1 MRALLSVALIVI
13 VACAAPAAS
22 SKSVAAPAPAASSP
36 DIAQINAVL
45 VQFQA
50 ALVARDSA
58 AMSALMLAP
67 DVPFVGRQVATGK
80 VSSSTA
86 AEFAADVAA
95 ATTRWE
101 EQFSEVVI
109 LARDGVA
116 TLDASYRFLE
126 DGRVTNHGRE
136 VWTLVETADG
146 WKIGSVTWSVIID

>member
-1 MRALLSVALIVI
+1 LRPGAVGPRVRADAGLAWGRRRPPKVVN
-13 VACAAPAAS
+13 VDT
-22 SKSVAAPAPAASSP
+22 VP
-36 DIAQINAVL
+36 D
-45 VQFQA
+45 
-50 ALVARDSA
+50 
-58 AMSALMLAP
+58 P
-67 DVPFVGRQVATGK
+67 
-80 VSSSTA
+80 
-86 AEFAADVAA
+86 
-95 ATTRWE
+95 E